1 MEPVSVE
8 SSPVTYRLQ
17 VPRAP
22 GAPRKPKLQQRSWGF
37 TSESESESGSE
48 PETEPE
54 SESSLSPIVPT
65 NLNLSWNFH
74 EPEQP
79 SESSFRTFSMTM
91 ASPSPLPLPL
101 SLHSS
106 PPQKESIGDCSICY
120 DQLFPRENHVF
131 TKCGHLF
138 CVKCFLRWSDTS
150 LTCPMCRREMVEPG
164 QEQGFNHE
172 DEYVDQPSQYT
183 YSYLHMEE
191 DAELVADTS
200 FQMQT
205 DPEHGDHISN
215 LTDAELELIQYNRL
229 VVSCVFL
236 RNRFHDTLFSNTTW
250 GGMVQHTLIPKSEW
264 LHMWENVPLYTQRA
278 PVQMFEF
285 VLRRNSQSVG
295 YRRPNEELNTFGY
308 ITNSSTMPIDEEEG
322 SQLAFAFDVMV
333 VSPTVPLGYHN
344 ITEGRIE
351 TTLLTIPF
359 EDIRRLYYVTS
370 VETYEV

>member
-1 MEPVSVE
+1 MIGIDVGTSASLSLYKMEPVSVE
-8 SSPVTYRLQ
+8 SSPIIYRLQ
-17 VPRAP
+17 AP
-22 GAPRKPKLQQRSWGF
+22 GAPRAPRKPKLQQRSWGF
-37 TSESESESGSE
+37 TSESESGSE
-48 PETEPE
+48 PESDSE
-54 SESSLSPIVPT
+54 SVSSLSPIVPR
-65 NLNLSWNFH
+65 NLNSSWNLEESFH
-74 EPEQP
+74 
-79 SESSFRTFSMTM
+79 FRTFSMTM
-91 ASPSPLPLPL
+91 DLPSPSP
-101 SLHSS
+101 
-106 PPQKESIGDCSICY
+106 KESIGDCGICY

-150 LTCPMCRREMVEPG
+150 LTCPMCRREMVDPG
-164 QEQGFNHE
+164 QEQE
-172 DEYVDQPSQYT
+172 DVDQPSQYT

-200 FQMQT
+200 FQMQS
-205 DPEHGDHISN
+205 DPEYGDNVSD
-215 LTDAELELIQYNRL
+215 LTDEELELIQYNRL

-236 RNRFHDTLFSNTTW
+236 RNRFHETLFSRTTW

-264 LHMWENVPLYTQRA
+264 LQMWENVPLYTQRA

-308 ITNSSTMPIDEEEG
+308 ITNSSTMPIDEEDG

-333 VSPTVPLGYHN
+333 VSPTIPLGYHN

>member
-17 VPRAP
+17 APRAP
-22 GAPRKPKLQQRSWGF
+22 RAPRKPKLQQRSWGF

-48 PETEPE
+48 TE
-54 SESSLSPIVPT
+54 SESSLSPIVPR
-65 NLNLSWNFH
+65 NLNSSWNLEESFH
-74 EPEQP
+74 
-79 SESSFRTFSMTM
+79 FRTFSMTM

-101 SLHSS
+101 PS
-106 PPQKESIGDCSICY
+106 PPQKESIGDCGICY
-120 DQLFPRENHVF
+120 DPLFPRENHVF

-164 QEQGFNHE
+164 QEQE
-172 DEYVDQPSQYT
+172 DVDQPSQYT

-191 DAELVADTS
+191 DVELVADTS

-205 DPEHGDHISN
+205 DPEYGDDVSD

-236 RNRFHDTLFSNTTW
+236 RNRFHETLFSNTTW

-264 LHMWENVPLYTQRA
+264 LQMWENVPLYTQRA

-308 ITNSSTMPIDEEEG
+308 ITNSSTIPIDEEEG

-333 VSPTVPLGYHN
+333 VSPTIPLGYHN

>member
-17 VPRAP
+17 APRAP
-22 GAPRKPKLQQRSWGF
+22 RAPRKPKLQQRSWGF

-48 PETEPE
+48 PEPEPE
-54 SESSLSPIVPT
+54 SESSLSPIVPR
-65 NLNLSWNFH
+65 NLNSSWNLEESFH
-74 EPEQP
+74 
-79 SESSFRTFSMTM
+79 FRTFSMTM

-101 SLHSS
+101 PS
-106 PPQKESIGDCSICY
+106 PPQKESIGDCGICY

-164 QEQGFNHE
+164 QEQE
-172 DEYVDQPSQYT
+172 DVDQPSQYT

-191 DAELVADTS
+191 DVELVADTS

-205 DPEHGDHISN
+205 DPEYGDDVSD

-236 RNRFHDTLFSNTTW
+236 RNRFHETLFSNTTW

-264 LHMWENVPLYTQRA
+264 LQMWENVPLYTQRA

-308 ITNSSTMPIDEEEG
+308 ITNSNTMPIDEEDG

-333 VSPTVPLGYHN
+333 VSPTIPLGYHN